1 MVDAKKR
8 FASLSHA
15 SSSRPAALACS
26 TRRPDRADAIAGNG
40 HNHPHMVSPALA
52 AKDWVHVQA
61 TAELLNLTLVSPAVG
76 GSPTSPR
83 AARAAAAPRRTG
95 SSGFA
100 FRSNEK

>member
-83 AARAAAAPRRTG
+83 ASTSGAG
-95 SSGFA
+95 SPQDREQRFCFSQ
-100 FRSNEK
+100 